1 MQRSIKMKVKI
12 KNFEI
17 AKILYEIAIYLD
29 MQGEKFK
36 PRAYEKAARSIEALT
51 EEVADIFARGGIE
64 ALKEI
69 PGVGESIAQKIAEL
83 VQTGK
88 LEYYEKLKKEIPV
101 DVAGLSA
108 IEGVGPK
115 KIKTLYQKLKIKTV
129 EDLEKAAREGKIRK
143 LPHFGEKSE
152 QDILKS
158 IEFLKKGKG
167 RALLGYILPLAKEIE
182 DRLKKLPEVKQVALA
197 GSARRMK
204 ETVGDLDFL
213 VVSDKPEKV
222 MDFFVSMPEVVDILG
237 KGKTKSMVRL
247 KVGIDADLRVV
258 EEKSFGAAL
267 QYFTGNKEHNIALR
281 KIAIEKGW
289 KLSEYGVFDKH
300 DKYIAGRT
308 EEEVYAK
315 LGLQWMPPE
324 MRENAGE
331 VELAL
336 QKKIPKLIEYDSLQG
351 DLQVQTNWTDG
362 ASTIAEYV
370 AEARKLG
377 LKYIVITDHT
387 KSLAFTGGLDERM
400 LLKQKEEIEKINKQ
414 SADVTV
420 LSGAEVNILKDG
432 SLDINDATLKQL
444 DVVGAA
450 VHSHFNMSK
459 EEMTKRII
467 RAMKNPNV
475 DILFHPTGRVI
486 QKREPY
492 EVDIEQITD
501 AAKETGTILEI
512 DSFPD
517 RLDLKDEH
525 VRLAKKSG
533 CKFSIDSDA
542 HSTVQMHYLQFG
554 IGVARRGW
562 LEAKDVVNTMPL
574 DKFLKQ
580 LK

>member
-1 MQRSIKMKVKI
+1 
-12 KNFEI
+12 
-17 AKILYEIAIYLD
+17 
-29 MQGEKFK
+29 
-36 PRAYEKAARSIEALT
+36 
-51 EEVADIFARGGIE
+51 
-64 ALKEI
+64 
-69 PGVGESIAQKIAEL
+69 
-83 VQTGK
+83 
-88 LEYYEKLKKEIPV
+88 
-101 DVAGLSA
+101 
-108 IEGVGPK
+108 
-115 KIKTLYQKLKIKTV
+115 
-129 EDLEKAAREGKIRK
+129 
-143 LPHFGEKSE
+143 
-152 QDILKS
+152 
-158 IEFLKKGKG
+158 
-167 RALLGYILPLAKEIE
+167 
-182 DRLKKLPEVKQVALA
+182 
-197 GSARRMK
+197 
-204 ETVGDLDFL
+204 
-213 VVSDKPEKV
+213 
-222 MDFFVSMPEVVDILG
+222 
-237 KGKTKSMVRL
+237 
-247 KVGIDADLRVV
+247 
-258 EEKSFGAAL
+258 
-267 QYFTGNKEHNIALR
+267 
-281 KIAIEKGW
+281 
-289 KLSEYGVFDKH
+289 
-300 DKYIAGRT
+300 
-308 EEEVYAK
+308 
-315 LGLQWMPPE
+315 
-324 MRENAGE
+324 
-331 VELAL
+331 
-336 QKKIPKLIEYDSLQG
+336 
-351 DLQVQTNWTDG
+351 VQTNWTDG

-414 SADVTV
+414 SANVTV

-450 VHSHFNMSK
+450 VHSHFNMPK

-467 RAMKNPNV
+467 RAMQNPNV

-492 EVDIEQITD
+492 EVDIEQIID

-525 VRLAKKSG
+525 VRLAKKAG